1 MHFIFVCVTQT
12 PILCKQIE
20 KCIPL
25 FAIVCLFALR
35 KNYHFTNMRELT
47 TILQEAIEQ
56 WEIHTKIHADLTET
70 HKNDEVDIAMEFS
83 HNGKK
88 HRVYIEAKRELR
100 NYQLPEIEKLA
111 TRYHH
116 LMIVADNILPKI
128 KEELRDT
135 GIAYLETSGNM
146 YYKDK
151 DLFIWLDGKKPVK
164 KEDEKLGRAFTK
176 TGLKAVFHFLL
187 MPELVN
193 TTYRNI
199 AEVTGVSFGNIN
211 FIMTD
216 LKQQGYL
223 LKIDADNF
231 QLNRKKDLLAK
242 WMDAYEHKLK
252 PNLLVGTFR
261 FFNQSDAAKWKQ
273 LQLKNMKSWWGGEP
287 GGDLLT
293 NYLQPEI
300 FTVYTI
306 ESKGDLT
313 RNYRFVPDPNGSIK
327 VYKKFWNIDEVNDNI
342 TPPLLIYIDL
352 INTGDRRCKETAE
365 KIYNE
370 LLQDKF

>member
-1 MHFIFVCVTQT
+1 
-12 PILCKQIE
+12 
-20 KCIPL
+20 
-25 FAIVCLFALR
+25 
-35 KNYHFTNMRELT
+35 MREIA
-47 TILQEAIEQ
+47 TIIHEAVEQ
-56 WEIHTKIHADLTET
+56 WVEQTKIQAKLTERPT
-70 HKNDEVDIAMEFS
+70 SEGVDAAMEFKY
-83 HNGKK
+83 NGKK

-100 NYQLPEIEKLA
+100 NYQLPEIEMLA
-111 TRYHH
+111 KKYHP
-116 LMIVADNILPKI
+116 LMVVADNIFPKI
-128 KEELRDT
+128 KEELKEK

-146 YYKDK
+146 YYREQ
-151 DLFIWLDGKKPVK
+151 DLFIWLEGKKPIM

-199 AEVTGVSFGNIN
+199 AAVTGISFGNIN

-216 LKQQGYL
+216 LKQQGFL
-223 LKIDADNF
+223 LRINDDEY
-231 QLNRKKDLLAK
+231 QLYRKRELLAK

-252 PNLLVGTFR
+252 PGLLVGTFR
-261 FFNQSDAAKWKQ
+261 FINQTEAAKWNQ
-273 LQLKNMKSWWGGEP
+273 IELNSRKSWWGGEP

-300 FTVYTI
+300 FTLYTTEAKPELI
-306 ESKGDLT
+306 K
-313 RNYRFVPDPNGSIK
+313 NYRILPDPNGYIK
-327 VYKKFWNIDEVNDNI
+327 VYKKFWNSDETNSNVA
-342 TPPLLIYIDL
+342 PPLLVYVDL
-352 INTGDRRCKETAE
+352 INTGDRRCMETAE